1 MIKRI
6 KLDPVLNVTDNT
18 HIMSDNTSKKN
29 NYEKASS
36 WEIFDKIYQRYDKIN
51 TILSAGI
58 LRFWRKK
65 LVSLFPVSQD
75 MKALDCATG
84 TGEVMFSVM
93 NRYHQSIVRYIGLD
107 LSKNMMAIGDK
118 RREDYE
124 YSQKIEFV
132 HGSGTQIPYED
143 QTFDCVTMAFG
154 IRNIV
159 NFQECLSELYR
170 VLKSSGSVMIMEF
183 SLPKNSIIKGVY
195 LLYFRWILPF
205 IGGLL
210 SGDRDAYSYLNKTVE
225 SFPYGDAFK
234 KELEHV
240 GFSVSMTTLSF
251 GIATLYIGKK

>member
-1 MIKRI
+1 
-6 KLDPVLNVTDNT
+6 
-18 HIMSDNTSKKN
+18 
-29 NYEKASS
+29 
-36 WEIFDKIYQRYDKIN
+36 
-51 TILSAGI
+51 
-58 LRFWRKK
+58 
-65 LVSLFPVSQD
+65 
-75 MKALDCATG
+75 
-84 TGEVMFSVM
+84 MFSVM
-93 NRYHQSIVRYIGLD
+93 NRYHQSIDRYIGLD
-107 LSKNMMAIGDK
+107 LSKNMMSIGNK
-118 RREDYE
+118 RRTEYD

-170 VLKSSGSVMIMEF
+170 VLKANGSVMIMEF
-183 SLPKNSIIKGVY
+183 SLPKNRIIKGVY

-210 SGDRDAYSYLNKTVE
+210 SGDRDAYAYLNKTVE
-225 SFPYGDAFK
+225 SFPYADAFK